1 MSSSICKIALVVAFA
16 TTALSAVPG
25 QVVGSEML
33 ANKLAG
39 SQNFV
44 GNCLAHYSV
53 NESDTCISIINSHP
67 NTLTLN
73 EFYVWNPQVQ
83 RDCSN
88 LIPGENVCI
97 RAGTLQDC
105 GACNASN

>member
-1 MSSSICKIALVVAFA
+1 MSSSICKVALALAFA

-25 QVVGSEML
+25 QVVGSGSL
-33 ANKLAG
+33 A
-39 SQNFV
+39 S
-44 GNCLAHYSV
+44 LAHYSV